1 MYLGVPHSQ
10 DVTAYQERLRG
21 AYMWDLML
29 DGKSKMGLVYVVG
42 YQMNLELHRTSHNIR
57 HQACSN
63 V

>member
-1 MYLGVPHSQ
+1 
-10 DVTAYQERLRG
+10 
-21 AYMWDLML
+21 MWDLML
-29 DGKSKMGLVYVVG
+29 DGKSKMGRVYVFG